1 MLSFRRRLR
10 PEAAQAQ
17 PTPEPPVHDES
28 PRTDIYAVRLA
39 LSFSSWV
46 NRRVEH
52 FDFVDGRTVR
62 RQMSVDFT
70 LPEEPGFEGV
80 EEVMVPIMVL
90 RKEVMRGIDVTDAGG
105 RSLNVVES
113 SQARDITLNGLA
125 GIGERIPRLTTELP
139 RATLEEILKADR
151 DAGAALAEEALAPD
165 GDIREALRPVQRSQR
180 ERLTALIGELG
191 EGFMLLVSVPYTPGA
206 AGLIKVSY
214 DARLETSFR
223 RSARELGLLGG
234 VYFLCSRFFSSFG
247 LVGRGEYFTEIPL
260 RLGRSY
266 HAEVIPAPGTYAE
279 EASLTLER
287 SKRKIVEGTTWQTKP
302 SKNVHRDFNH
312 SRPHLLDNPDGG
324 KTDRSEQGFLEVILH
339 AEREG
344 LIFPLFFS
352 AGVIAGVLAFVSKQ
366 GGADQLDGITL
377 GALLLA
383 PVALA
388 AYYARSDEN
397 GYLTTA
403 MRGVRYVGTTAVF
416 AGVVVIGLLALGFVQ
431 PHDAVASN
439 DKHAMVMVR
448 CAARVSLACAVAL
461 ALALVA
467 PFVDELA
474 RRAIVGVE
482 PGSRRKD
489 PKVTAR
495 DMVLLL
501 LPPTILIVAGLIA
514 FFELMHLLPI

>member
-1 MLSFRRRLR
+1 M
-10 PEAAQAQ
+10 
-17 PTPEPPVHDES
+17 
-28 PRTDIYAVRLA
+28 RLA

-52 FDFVDGRTVR
+52 FDFIDGRTVR

-70 LPEEPGFEGV
+70 LPEEPGFEAV
-80 EEVMVPIMVL
+80 REVMVPIMML

-105 RSLNVVES
+105 SSLSVVES
-113 SQARDITLNGLA
+113 GQARDITLNGLA
-125 GIGERIPRLTTELP
+125 GIGERLPRLVTQLP
-139 RATLEEILKADR
+139 RATLEEILKADH
-151 DAGAALAEEALAPD
+151 DTGADLAEAALASD
-165 GDIREALRPVQRSQR
+165 GDVAEALRSVQRSQR

-191 EGFMLLVSVPYTPGA
+191 EGFMLLVRVPYSPGKS
-206 AGLIKVSY
+206 GLIKVSY

-223 RSARELGLLGG
+223 QSARELGLLGG
-234 VYFLCSRFFSSFG
+234 VYFLLSRFFSSFG
-247 LVGRGEYFTEIPL
+247 LVGRAEYFTEIPL

-266 HAEVIPAPGTYAE
+266 HAELIPAPGTYAE
-279 EASLTLER
+279 EASLTLEKPKKGSSGGGEAGER
-287 SKRKIVEGTTWQTKP
+287 P

-366 GGADQLDGITL
+366 GGHDRLDGITL

-403 MRGVRYVGTTAVF
+403 MRGVRYVGTTAVL
-416 AGVVVIGLLALGFVQ
+416 AGVVVIGLLALGYVQ
-431 PHDAVASN
+431 PHGGVVASDPN
-439 DKHAMVMVR
+439 AMVTVR

-482 PGSRRKD
+482 SRSRRRE
-489 PKVTAR
+489 PKVTLR
-495 DMVLLL
+495 DLVLLL
-501 LPPTILIVAGLIA
+501 SPPVILIAVGVFG